1 MLVISIATTV
11 VFARIRKAAA
21 WLMVPYMVWISF
33 AGMLTLS
40 IDRLNPDAETL
51 VPPAASTKILL

>member
-1 MLVISIATTV
+1 
-11 VFARIRKAAA
+11 
-21 WLMVPYMVWISF
+21 MVWISF